1 MAPKNNKNASK
12 AEAPMSEFVQFRCTM
27 SQKNHW
33 IKTSRDAGKT
43 LTDWI
48 KDKLNKI

>member
-1 MAPKNNKNASK
+1 MAPKNNKNARK
-12 AEAPMSEFVQFRCTM
+12 ADAPLSEFVQFRCTA
-27 SQKNHW
+27 SQKKHW
-33 IKTSRDAGKT
+33 IKTSTELGKT